1 MPPLVF
7 LAILNI
13 PILLYLC
20 FVNYFILRYEIK
32 IHRVELQLLEVSH
45 KLLEATEKLEEK
57 V

>member
-1 MPPLVF
+1 MTPLVF

-20 FVNYFILRYEIK
+20 FVNFRILKYEIR
-32 IHRVELQLLEVSH
+32 IHEVEVKLLEVSH
-45 KLLEATEKLEEK
+45 RLLEATKKLEEK

>member
-1 MPPLVF
+1 MSPLVF

-20 FVNYFILRYEIK
+20 VVNFRILKYEIR
-32 IHRVELQLLEVSH
+32 IHEVEVKLLEVSYN
-45 KLLEATEKLEEK
+45 LLEATKKLEEK